1 MTHYQSTLGKLTR
14 IMSQVSAAQYANTT
28 RLKSLVWRAIQ
39 INEFLCK
46 MLGNFQLIH
55 NKADIFDL
63 LTLILFDMLQG
74 MYVK

>member
-14 IMSQVSAAQYANTT
+14 IMSQVSAAQYAT